1 MWKSRVGEVRVR
13 SARYESDLSVAS
25 SDGEEAERENNVAVV
40 YPCGEPPISSDSFA
54 YPADDLAKPAAS
66 LVESYKTLVNQPFPV
81 INGARL
87 PPSLTARKLLA
98 HVSGTHRR
106 NQMSDEIKKPEELEQ
121 AVNDNAKVTA
131 DNLAANESK
140 RLNTKEELNTTELEK
155 ISGGTIDP
163 TRHYPIPKFH

>member
-1 MWKSRVGEVRVR
+1 
-13 SARYESDLSVAS
+13 
-25 SDGEEAERENNVAVV
+25 V

-66 LVESYKTLVNQPFPV
+66 LVESNKTLVNQTFLV

-87 PPSLTARKLLA
+87 PPSLTARKFA
-98 HVSGTHRR
+98 RPCIGHAPEESNERR
-106 NQMSDEIKKPEELEQ
+106 NQEAQELEQ

-140 RLNTKEELNTTELEK
+140 RLNTKEELNATELEK
-155 ISGGTIDP
+155 ISGGTTDP